1 MQTKMLQVCVERSP
15 KKKQKK
21 TDILHSINL
30 TTTDGCKKRMQ
41 AFYLVYLYSSS
52 DPIIHEV
59 RVRRDLHK
67 GNGVKDVVNVV
78 A

>member
-15 KKKQKK
+15 NVARKK

-30 TTTDGCKKRMQ
+30 TTTDGCKKRLQ
-41 AFYLVYLYSSS
+41 PFYLVYLYSSS

-59 RVRRDLHK
+59 RVRRGLHE
-67 GNGVKDVVNVV
+67 GNGVEDVVNVV